1 MLVDDRGGRVLE
13 AWTDYQ
19 VPWSMARGYPGA
31 FGRIVNAPWV
41 WIPLAVLFVAPFLRP
56 PWGMLQLDLLV
67 LSAFSAS
74 LAFFNAAR
82 IDVSVPLV
90 YPLLAYLLAR
100 MLVDRA
106 APPRRRRAARGGR
119 CRCSC
124 RSAGW
129 RSPSSS

>member
-1 MLVDDRGGRVLE
+1 MLE

-41 WIPLAVLFVAPFLRP
+41 WIPLALLFVAPFLRR
-56 PWGMLQLDLLV
+56 PWRMLHLDLLV

-74 LAFFNAAR
+74 TAFFNAAR
-82 IDVSVPLV
+82 IDVAVPLL
-90 YPLLAYLLAR
+90 YPLLAYLLGADA
-100 MLVDRA
+100 VDRA
-106 APPRRRRAARGGR
+106 APRRRRAGARRAGR
-119 CRCSC
+119 CGCSC

-129 RSPSSS
+129 RSR